1 MIPSLR
7 AWHSSASL
15 HVKDLLLTLFAFN
28 YRSCTRAHFVFSA
41 SNAAPLAYPSPAGI
55 PRKFWEP
62 RGRAGDW
69 NDCSFLS
76 SSSPSPHSCV
86 PIYLCEA
93 PTVCPHEWL
102 PESPADTRPPRKP
115 RRSEALILQLVSKR
129 KQELLKFQIVRA
141 ARSIFTG
148 RVYYVTVVKMFNSR
162 IGEAAL
168 FNKNI
173 LIFFL

>member
-1 MIPSLR
+1 MLRICFSLYL
-7 AWHSSASL
+7 HSIIEVAPGHILLSPRQTQ
-15 HVKDLLLTLFAFN
+15 LLLPTLFLQEFLGNSREQEDALG
-28 YRSCTRAHFVFSA
+28 T
-41 SNAAPLAYPSPAGI
+41 
-55 PRKFWEP
+55 
-62 RGRAGDW
+62 
-69 NDCSFLS
+69 FLS

-93 PTVCPHEWL
+93 PAVCPHEWL
-102 PESPADTRPPRKP
+102 PESPADTRPPRRT

-162 IGEAAL
+162 IWTATL
-168 FNKNI
+168 FNKKY
-173 LIFFL
+173 LDFF

>member
-1 MIPSLR
+1 MHDILLTASTLRICFSLYL
-7 AWHSSASL
+7 HSIIEVAPVHILFSPRQTQ
-15 HVKDLLLTLFAFN
+15 LLLPTLFLQEFLGNSGKREDA
-28 YRSCTRAHFVFSA
+28 
-41 SNAAPLAYPSPAGI
+41 LG
-55 PRKFWEP
+55 
-62 RGRAGDW
+62 
-69 NDCSFLS
+69 SFLS

-86 PIYLCEA
+86 PVSLCEA

-148 RVYYVTVVKMFNSR
+148 RVYYVNVVKMFNSW
-162 IGEAAL
+162 I
-168 FNKNI
+168 
-173 LIFFL
+173 